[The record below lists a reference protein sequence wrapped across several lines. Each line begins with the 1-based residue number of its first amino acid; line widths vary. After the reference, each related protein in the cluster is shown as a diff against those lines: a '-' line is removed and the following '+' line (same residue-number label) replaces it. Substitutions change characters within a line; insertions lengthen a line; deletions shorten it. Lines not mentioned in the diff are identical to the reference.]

1 MSTVPDAIHVLHV
14 DDEPDFAD
22 MAASFLEREDE
33 RLSIRTATSAEAG
46 LERLGDDEFDCVIS
60 DYDMPGTT
68 GIEFLRAV
76 RDDYPDLPFILY
88 TGKGSEEVASDAIS
102 AGVSDYLQKETG
114 TDQYSVLANRI
125 TNLVSQYRAI
135 ATVEEYAS
143 HREESE
149 QYRQQLL
156 EIVSDTALSD
166 PEKIDRLLA
175 LGRDRLGVENGHLV
189 IIDEE
194 TDRHEVVRISGSE
207 IVREGVTDLSTTY
220 CRKTIQSDG
229 ILDVYRAGDQGWEGD
244 PAYEAFGLECYIGGK
259 LGMDDRLFGTLC
271 FAGECSREP
280 FTHNEKAFF
289 ELLRQWFTHMLDRRR
304 RLNQAET
311 IFEHTQDALFLI
323 DVVDERTFTLQL
335 VNRAYEELTGAT
347 AADVQGRTPQD
358 LLSDDQA
365 ANVVTKYQECIE
377 KREPIEYDERLTFG
391 ETTKWWHTRLAP
403 VIEDD
408 NIVQL
413 AGATRDITSQTERE
427 ARLQALNETSQELM
441 AASTPQQ
448 VAEIGVGAAREVL
461 GLEANAVHLYDDERD
476 GLVALAQTALSEELV
491 GEAPTFTEGDS
502 IAWRVYETG
511 EAVAVDS
518 VHDDPNILN
527 PDSPVESELCI
538 PIGDRGILLNASE
551 EPEAFDTQDVV
562 LGELLAGNMAA
573 ALEQIDRTAQVRI
586 RERNLER
593 QNERLDEFA
602 GVLSHDL
609 RNPLSVA
616 QGRLELLAE
625 ECTSDHTE
633 AIDRALTRIDEL
645 TQTLLQLAR
654 GSKRVH
660 DTETVDL
667 AELSETCWQNV
678 ESSDASLRADVER
691 TVEADRSRLAQLLE
705 NLLRNAVEHG
715 GDDVEI
721 RIGDLSDGFF
731 VADDGPGVPADE
743 RDAVFEWGYS
753 TRKDGTGFGLS
764 IVKTVAE
771 THGWTITVTESAEGG
786 ARFELTGVSGSGTST

>member
-1 MSTVPDAIHVLHV
+1 MRTVPDAIHVLHV

-68 GIEFLRAV
+68 GIEFLRTV

-156 EIVSDTALSD
+156 EIVSDTALPDS
-166 PEKIDRLLA
+166 EKIDRLLA

-194 TDRHEVVRISGSE
+194 TDRHEVVRASGSE

-229 ILDVYRAGDQGWEGD
+229 ILDVYQADDQGWGDD
-244 PAYEAFGLECYIGGK
+244 PAYESFGLECYIGGK
-259 LGMDDRLFGTLC
+259 LGMNDRLFGTLC
-271 FAGECSREP
+271 FADERSREP

-311 IFEHTQDALFLI
+311 VFEHTQDALFLV
-323 DVVDERTFTLQL
+323 DVVDERTFTIQS
-335 VNRAYEELTGAT
+335 VNRAYEELTGTT
-347 AADVQGRTPQD
+347 AAAVQGQTPQD
-358 LLSDDQA
+358 LLTDDQA
-365 ANVVTKYQECIE
+365 ADVVTRYQECIE
-377 KREPIEYDERLTFG
+377 RREPIEYDERLTFG

-413 AGATRDITSQTERE
+413 VGATRDVTSQTQRE

-441 AASTPQQ
+441 TASTPRQ
-448 VAEIGVGAAREVL
+448 VAEIGVEAAREVL

-476 GLVALAQTALSEELV
+476 GLVALAQTALSRELV
-491 GEAPTFTEGDS
+491 GEALTFTEGDS

-511 EAVAVDS
+511 EALAVDN
-518 VHDDPNILN
+518 VHDDPDILN
-527 PDSPVESELCI
+527 PDSPVESELYV

-586 RERNLER
+586 RERDLER

-602 GVLSHDL
+602 GVVSHDL
-609 RNPLSVA
+609 RGPLSVA

-625 ECTSDHTE
+625 ECTSEHIE
-633 AIDRALTRIDEL
+633 AIDHALTRIDEL
-645 TQTLLQLAR
+645 TQTLLRLAR
-654 GSKRVH
+654 EGKRVH
-660 DTETVDL
+660 NTETVDL
-667 AELSETCWQNV
+667 AELSETCWRNV

-691 TVEADRSRLAQLLE
+691 TIEADRSRLAQLLE

-715 GDDVEI
+715 GDDVDI
-721 RIGDLSDGFF
+721 RIGDLPDGFF
-731 VADDGPGVPADE
+731 IEDDGPGVPADE

-753 TRKDGTGFGLS
+753 TRTDGTGFGLS
-764 IVKTVAE
+764 IARTVAE
-771 THGWTITVTESAEGG
+771 AHGWTITITESPEGG
-786 ARFELTGVSGSGTST
+786 ARFEVTGASGSGTSP